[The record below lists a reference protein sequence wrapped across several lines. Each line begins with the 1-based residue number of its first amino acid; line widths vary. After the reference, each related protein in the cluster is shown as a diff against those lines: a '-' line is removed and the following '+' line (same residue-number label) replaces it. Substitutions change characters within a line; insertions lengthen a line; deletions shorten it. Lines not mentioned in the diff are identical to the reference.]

1 MKYLKT
7 LIIFVTIFLLTVAQ
21 VRASGFYL
29 SSIGSLDVSGTSYPQ
44 YWYTSANPILTG
56 VAPVGATVS
65 VTVDGVADTAIAGS
79 DGTWVYQT
87 VVSEGDHPVT
97 LSTETSGTYS
107 FTLTIG
113 VAPEGIGGLSAPET
127 PVAGVSFPTIALLSL
142 GLLFLSAPLILKYTK
157 VN

>member
-1 MKYLKT
+1 MRLIKFAL
-7 LIIFVTIFLLTVAQ
+7 LIISLLILARTSVY
-21 VRASGFYL
+21 ASGFYL
-29 SSIGSLDVSGTSYPQ
+29 SSIGTMDVSGSAYPQ
-44 YWYTSANPILTG
+44 YWYSGVNPVLTG
-56 VAPVGATVS
+56 VAPVGATVN

-87 VVSEGDHPVT
+87 AVSEGDHPVT
-97 LSTETSGTYS
+97 LSTETAGTYS

-113 VAPEGIGGLSAPET
+113 AAPEGIGGLSAPET
-127 PVAGVSFPTIALLSL
+127 PVAGVSFPTIALLGL